1 MRNLEKRKSDKA
13 EEVQTEADFV
23 KEQAMQQY
31 EKYRRVEP
39 SERGTAMFDEMLRL
53 KRENMILEDEN
64 KTLKKK
70 LQKAYDFMKRFTING
85 LNMLESF
92 CNLLGKKCVS
102 FQRILVLTVEVD
114 NYNRKGKMNID
125 NDKRLIFI

>member
-1 MRNLEKRKSDKA
+1 
-13 EEVQTEADFV
+13 
-23 KEQAMQQY
+23 MQQY

-53 KRENMILEDEN
+53 KRENMILAVYHQWAEYAGE
-64 KTLKKK
+64 
-70 LQKAYDFMKRFTING
+70 F
-85 LNMLESF
+85 F

>member
-1 MRNLEKRKSDKA
+1 MRECRKKFFEDDREFVEQIINEKNEIGIIEEKTAKSIWFHEAVYHQWA
-13 EEVQTEADFV
+13 EYAGE
-23 KEQAMQQY
+23 
-31 EKYRRVEP
+31 
-39 SERGTAMFDEMLRL
+39 
-53 KRENMILEDEN
+53 I
-64 KTLKKK
+64 
-70 LQKAYDFMKRFTING
+70 
-85 LNMLESF
+85 F